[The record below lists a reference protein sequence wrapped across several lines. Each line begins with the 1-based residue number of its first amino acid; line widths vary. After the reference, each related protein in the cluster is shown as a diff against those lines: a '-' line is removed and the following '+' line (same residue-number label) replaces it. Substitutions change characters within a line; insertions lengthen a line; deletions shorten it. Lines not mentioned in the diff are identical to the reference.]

1 MKKICTRW
9 IALMLALVM
18 CVGVL
23 PVASLA
29 EGEEEPAE
37 VTEPA
42 AVSEGSED
50 TDEPEEPED
59 ADEPTEPTE
68 VNDPTASPEYPEAPA
83 EPDAEPEVETEGE
96 YVPSAESEDVEPQA
110 AVEPEPAAPTDG
122 EGDGE
127 GDPADPTEPTEPAPI
142 EHNVSE
148 DDLRIERLS
157 ARVSFGAKENANGDW
172 VWTPVNDSDGHDFA
186 YRVTYSFGS
195 TEIFMPG
202 EIEFF
207 VPKSIIRNIH
217 GEKSDIYEMS
227 VPHKDDEG
235 LTAMNVYV
243 YEEVGDQI
251 RVFNR
256 VPALATQKGYFE
268 ISYVTAE
275 KTYEYMD
282 YDAEAPSG
290 SDEFSV
296 TMNLKQGDVEKSQDA
311 EAPRVYIDTAAYVT
325 KTEKRELNTNA
336 YTAWQS
342 SWGEEPENA
351 NDYYYLIWEI
361 HTYIKAN
368 QAYNFTL
375 EDIFNV
381 TDGEVVG
388 YKLQGESAYTDKS
401 TVENL
406 KTDFSAYGRYDY
418 VLTRHLKATYDH
430 YLYDEPSPDEGYYST
445 GAYTITNVINA
456 TVTPACLVDE
466 PTTKS
471 ASRPWTHRVH
481 QYTPPG
487 GHFWSSKWGLDYK
500 GALVYSSDYIANYEL
515 SNLIEGE
522 IDEISG
528 LRYYL
533 YVDGYAYPWTWEYD
547 GEGEAPPQ
555 GSEEGR
561 EYYGKKPV
569 HYTLTDSDLVLET
582 MDGYASAELEPGDY
596 EINSLDISC
605 SMYLGRYD
613 ETNKTFTAG
622 EVVFSDI
629 AVSVQLNGSEAWTL
643 AATKTS
649 TGWTIN
655 NESIVESA
663 RGNTVSFKEGVTG
676 FKVDTENA
684 FYYTVVY
691 VYPSIT
697 LKNTDTVL
705 RIAKA
710 AQDSG
715 QVKVMLI
722 NHSRSEVDD
731 SNGTEIFSKP
741 DTGVDYI
748 LGVDKEGHV
757 EKSLIGHKNDVI
769 KRCYSI
775 TWQCSASESYL
786 GYGDVRE
793 YIEQQSGTFY
803 DLIPAGGE
811 FTPGSVV
818 AYADGKEL
826 SAGEFEVRTVLNY
839 KDTGRTLVIVE
850 ISTPAKEYYFTY
862 KTEHS
867 WDAIHEYGNLT
878 HNLIAY
884 ETGND
889 KIGHGYK
896 ADGGNLTGED
906 KELMSG
912 LDDTEAERFVYT
924 TRDHEIGVITA
935 GSLGLYKR
943 VKNANETDYKEST
956 VELSNMDYSY
966 RIRFATD
973 EMTEARHLVVYDS
986 LENYTGDGKSS
997 DWRGYFTGL
1006 DLSVPREL
1014 GIEPVVYYSTTAN
1027 LDIEANQSLDGEA
1040 WVKASEYTGE
1050 LKDVKAV
1057 AIDLG
1062 TSSSGTEYVLP
1073 VSTPV
1078 SITVF
1083 MRAPASI
1090 ESEKVNAAAYNNVYL
1105 RSSVKE
1111 STYPDWNPDTLEH
1124 QDYVTAYFRAVGS
1137 FTIKKVEADNTDTV
1151 IPGIT
1156 FQLRGTSD
1164 YGTDV
1169 DLALTT
1175 NRLGEVSFRD
1185 IERGT
1190 YTLQE
1195 VGDYPDYLADHTM
1208 LTVTIAYDGS
1218 VTIEG
1223 ELVRGAITKT
1233 GEESYLVTNEP
1244 RIHGDLELIKRGYID
1259 GQAVARTLSGVVFK
1273 LEGVS
1278 DYGNTV
1284 VMFAESDSE
1293 GRVTFTNIEL
1303 GEYELT
1309 ETKTTNGYILSQTT
1323 YIVKCDLNGI
1333 VTINDAELQLNG
1345 KYVIYNEPLHT

>member
-1 MKKICTRW
+1 
-9 IALMLALVM
+9 
-18 CVGVL
+18 L

-122 EGDGE
+122 EGNGE

-148 DDLRIERLS
+148 DDLRIERLT
-157 ARVSFGAKENANGDW
+157 ARVSFGAKENAKGDW

-207 VPKSIIRNIH
+207 VPKSIIRNIR
-217 GEKSDIYEMS
+217 GEKSDIFKMS

-582 MDGYASAELEPGDY
+582 MDGYASAELEPGD
-596 EINSLDISC
+596 
-605 SMYLGRYD
+605 
-613 ETNKTFTAG
+613 
-622 EVVFSDI
+622 
-629 AVSVQLNGSEAWTL
+629 
-643 AATKTS
+643 
-649 TGWTIN
+649 
-655 NESIVESA
+655 
-663 RGNTVSFKEGVTG
+663 
-676 FKVDTENA
+676 
-684 FYYTVVY
+684 
-691 VYPSIT
+691 
-697 LKNTDTVL
+697 
-705 RIAKA
+705 
-710 AQDSG
+710 
-715 QVKVMLI
+715 
-722 NHSRSEVDD
+722 
-731 SNGTEIFSKP
+731 
-741 DTGVDYI
+741 
-748 LGVDKEGHV
+748 
-757 EKSLIGHKNDVI
+757 
-769 KRCYSI
+769 
-775 TWQCSASESYL
+775 
-786 GYGDVRE
+786 
-793 YIEQQSGTFY
+793 
-803 DLIPAGGE
+803 
-811 FTPGSVV
+811 
-818 AYADGKEL
+818 
-826 SAGEFEVRTVLNY
+826 
-839 KDTGRTLVIVE
+839 
-850 ISTPAKEYYFTY
+850 
-862 KTEHS
+862 
-867 WDAIHEYGNLT
+867 
-878 HNLIAY
+878 
-884 ETGND
+884 
-889 KIGHGYK
+889 
-896 ADGGNLTGED
+896 
-906 KELMSG
+906 
-912 LDDTEAERFVYT
+912 
-924 TRDHEIGVITA
+924 
-935 GSLGLYKR
+935 
-943 VKNANETDYKEST
+943 
-956 VELSNMDYSY
+956 
-966 RIRFATD
+966 
-973 EMTEARHLVVYDS
+973 
-986 LENYTGDGKSS
+986 
-997 DWRGYFTGL
+997 
-1006 DLSVPREL
+1006 
-1014 GIEPVVYYSTTAN
+1014 
-1027 LDIEANQSLDGEA
+1027 
-1040 WVKASEYTGE
+1040 
-1050 LKDVKAV
+1050 
-1057 AIDLG
+1057 
-1062 TSSSGTEYVLP
+1062 
-1073 VSTPV
+1073 
-1078 SITVF
+1078 
-1083 MRAPASI
+1083 
-1090 ESEKVNAAAYNNVYL
+1090 
-1105 RSSVKE
+1105 
-1111 STYPDWNPDTLEH
+1111 
-1124 QDYVTAYFRAVGS
+1124 
-1137 FTIKKVEADNTDTV
+1137 
-1151 IPGIT
+1151 
-1156 FQLRGTSD
+1156 
-1164 YGTDV
+1164 
-1169 DLALTT
+1169 
-1175 NRLGEVSFRD
+1175 
-1185 IERGT
+1185 
-1190 YTLQE
+1190 
-1195 VGDYPDYLADHTM
+1195 
-1208 LTVTIAYDGS
+1208 
-1218 VTIEG
+1218 
-1223 ELVRGAITKT
+1223 
-1233 GEESYLVTNEP
+1233 
-1244 RIHGDLELIKRGYID
+1244 
-1259 GQAVARTLSGVVFK
+1259 
-1273 LEGVS
+1273 
-1278 DYGNTV
+1278 
-1284 VMFAESDSE
+1284 
-1293 GRVTFTNIEL
+1293 
-1303 GEYELT
+1303 
-1309 ETKTTNGYILSQTT
+1309 
-1323 YIVKCDLNGI
+1323 
-1333 VTINDAELQLNG
+1333 
-1345 KYVIYNEPLHT
+1345 